1 MSSCEEVSMA
11 TTVRLTG
18 HDGEPVWVNFDNVV
32 YFVANGDA
40 GSQIVFMVLVPAA
53 TGQTGLADV
62 LVNESPEEIERL
74 LSAPYTQARR

>member
-1 MSSCEEVSMA
+1 MYSCEEVSMA
-11 TTVRLTG
+11 TTIRLTG
-18 HDGEPVWVNFDNVV
+18 HDGESVWVNFDNVA

-40 GSQIVFMVLVPAA
+40 GSQIVFMVLVPAL

-74 LSAPYTQARR
+74 LGAPYTQARR